1 MASPVRTS
9 EDLLKVFAEMIWA
22 PPTQGTELLV
32 RHLKCKE
39 SVELA
44 KILVDAIP
52 QYAER
57 GGQRLQPPSELLVP
71 LA

>member
-1 MASPVRTS
+1 M
-9 EDLLKVFAEMIWA
+9 
-22 PPTQGTELLV
+22 